1 MAQNWLSLLRPAR
14 RGPLRRAIVV
24 PHAGA
29 GPNALAPMWE
39 CLPDDV
45 EVVGVTLPGRERR
58 FAEPASGVGGDPDVV
73 ISGVLRDVARLRA
86 VPTVLFGHS
95 LGAAIAA
102 AVADVEPGPFD
113 WLVLSAYPAGPAEP
127 VRGPAEQRQRL
138 LDLVDLAGGTPAE
151 VTASPAW
158 REHLLDVLGSDLALA
173 DGLADRVLGRLRV
186 PVTVLHG
193 EDDRLVAPTGKAV
206 WDQRTAAGVRVRT
219 LPGGHFYLLD
229 DVTRYVVATEI
240 AATLAYRSAAA

>member
-14 RGPLRRAIVV
+14 RGPSRRAIVV

-58 FAEPASGVGGDPDVV
+58 FAEQASGMGGDPDVV
-73 ISGVLRDVARLRA
+73 VSGVLRDIARLRPA
-86 VPTVLFGHS
+86 PTVLFGHS

-102 AVADVEPGPFD
+102 AVADAEPGPFHS
-113 WLVLSAYPAGPAEP
+113 LVLSAYPTGPAEP
-127 VRGPAEQRQRL
+127 ARGPAEQRQRL
-138 LDLVDLAGGTPAE
+138 LDLVDRAGGTPTE
-151 VTASPAW
+151 VTTSPLW
-158 REHLLDVLGSDLALA
+158 REHLLAVLGSDIALA
-173 DGLADRVLGRLRV
+173 DGMADRVLRPLRV

-193 EDDRLVAPTGKAV
+193 AEDQLVAPTEPAV
-206 WDQRTAAGVRVRT
+206 WESRAAAGVRFRT

-229 DVTRYVVATEI
+229 DMTRYAVATEI
-240 AATLAYRSAAA
+240 AATLSYGAAAA